1 MTFRPRPAAADAARI
16 AQGVAALP
24 LTTAP
29 APAPAVP
36 PPASRRAPP
45 VVQINFKATEEF
57 ANLLATEA
65 AKQGGLRRFLAG
77 LMAQAGYAVPDADI
91 NPPVSRR
98 RGLGAAA

>member
-1 MTFRPRPAAADAARI
+1 MTFRPWPAAADAARI

-65 AKQGGLRRFLAG
+65 AKQGGLRRFLAT
-77 LMAQAGYAVPDADI
+77 LMSQAGYAVPDADI

-98 RGLGAAA
+98 RGMVAPQ